1 MVLVLLLSWHFA
13 WNDRMHTA
21 RGDERVEGQHRS
33 ERTNVRGEVGGGALS
48 RPGHK
53 RLTKNLLLF
62 AKKCQKNL
70 SPGMREGEI
79 PRAPSPTE
87 VMAGAAVLA
96 LVCFFAIV

>member
-62 AKKCQKNL
+62 AKKCQ
-70 SPGMREGEI
+70 GEI